1 MENANC
7 NDNCN
12 DNDIQSEEEHNR
24 DSNYELSSIEINV
37 SMSTMHEIC

>member
-7 NDNCN
+7 I

-24 DSNYELSSIEINV
+24 DSDYELSSIEINV
-37 SMSTMHEIC
+37 RMSTMHEIC